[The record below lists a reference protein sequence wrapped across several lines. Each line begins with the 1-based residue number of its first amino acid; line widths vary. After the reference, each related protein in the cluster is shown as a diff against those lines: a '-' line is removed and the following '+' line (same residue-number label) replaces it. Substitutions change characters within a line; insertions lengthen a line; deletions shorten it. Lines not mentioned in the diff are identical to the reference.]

1 MEKNRS
7 EIGHNSNLLL
17 EDAIKTDV
25 REILVDACRSSK
37 KASDLALRMW
47 IKLSSLFNREHHLT
61 PQEQNWNV
69 NVDKYN
75 DFVMANDPNP
85 ATNKKRLRK
94 KYKPKKLTPSEA
106 VNLYKEMDREFNE
119 LFELSGDTI
128 SLFRGSDHSQLEEIA
143 EEVDDDE
150 KF

>member
-7 EIGHNSNLLL
+7 EIGHNSNLLI
-17 EDAIKTDV
+17 EDAIKNDV
-25 REILVDACRSSK
+25 RDILKDAARSSK

-75 DFVMANDPNP
+75 DFVMQNDPNP

-94 KYKPKKLTPSEA
+94 KYKPKKLTQSA
-106 VNLYKEMDREFNE
+106 AINLYKEMDREFNE

-143 EEVDDDE
+143 EEVHDEE

>member
-75 DFVMANDPNP
+75 DFVMQNDPNP

-94 KYKPKKLTPSEA
+94 KYKPKKLTQSEA
-106 VNLYKEMDREFNE
+106 INLYKEMDREFNE

-128 SLFRGSDHSQLEEIA
+128 SLFRGSDHSQLETIA
-143 EEVDDDE
+143 EEVDDEE